1 MHMASTVGSR
11 LTVALGGTITI
22 TTTFLSSLTVN
33 PLAFFAL
40 YALGFG
46 IGKGFLYPAPLK
58 AGWSHLEQRQGVVSG
73 IIVSGLGIGSFSFGL
88 IVSAL
93 VNP

>member
-1 MHMASTVGSR
+1 MVLPLIVIVSTIVFPLGMHMASTVGSR

-58 AGWSHLEQRQGVVSG
+58 AGWSHLEQR
-73 IIVSGLGIGSFSFGL
+73 
-88 IVSAL
+88 
-93 VNP
+93 